1 MIIKVCQFKARRD
14 QGEKLV
20 QIFEPGDMEKAAE
33 FFSQTKTA
41 APLLPEVQDFLG
53 NLKRQPNKIY
63 ILVNALGAGEFWG
76 SNINGD
82 YFPEPALIHT
92 GPTHGYKTFYNAHA
106 YSHHVNKDPS
116 KSFGDVELACWHPR
130 MKRVELIIAIDRM
143 RARQFGAE
151 SVIDK
156 LDHGQFPDVSMGCKV
171 PYDICSICTDW
182 KKYRRAQATFDPR
195 RHISVGRAVLEFH
208 KKNPI
213 RGVSVTRDD
222 YCEHLRT
229 MLNKILPD
237 GRKVYAIN
245 DYPRF
250 FDISFVFI
258 GADKTAKVMMKLA
271 MAYPE
276 HAGGIV
282 VPSWYVA
289 EQYGYEQPA
298 TEKEFEKAASIRFA
312 TQIARKVGPN
322 KPINIAKRVVP
333 EKKDKEK
340 TAGVALVRA
349 KLREKR
355 ASHSKG
361 AEIIKEIVP
370 SQFGSKAVPLEPQE
384 TDLPNEVLDQLGKG
398 DLSQALSTPSSL
410 GIMLKPREF
419 QRITIIRLGKKPLAD
434 KLDDEGKVFSPTR
447 DIDHS
452 VPMGTGH
459 FSDSIKKLLLPFLEE
474 RSMLEPP
481 VKRRVVRIT
490 ICAKPKPVV
499 EPEEVENDELLNK
512 VAAAYNSYLDHA
524 LACMMDAPQVVD
536 NDSELWEAVHQT
548 GVANGLTKVGAGVN
562 PWVVLG
568 GMGAG
573 LAVSRYADWQRK
585 RAMMGAR
592 KPVGPITDVAA
603 DFPKAMIALGGLAA
617 LQQQGM
623 PVVQTVGKVIKGVG
637 KAVSR

>member
-1 MIIKVCQFKARRD
+1 MIIKVCQFKARRE

-20 QIFEPGDMEKAAE
+20 QIFEPGDMEKAAG
-33 FFSQTKTA
+33 FFGHTKTA
-41 APLLPEVQDFLG
+41 APLLPQVKDYLEG
-53 NLKRQPNKIY
+53 LKRQPNKIY

-82 YFPEPALIHT
+82 YFPEPSLIHT

-116 KSFGDVELACWHPR
+116 KSFGDVELACWHSD
-130 MKRVELIIAIDRM
+130 MKRVELVIAIDRM

-171 PYDICSICTDW
+171 PYDICSVCTDW
-182 KKYRRAQATFDPR
+182 KKYRQAQATFDPS

-222 YCEHLRT
+222 YCEHLKT
-229 MLNKILPD
+229 MLNKILKD

-276 HAGGIV
+276 CGGGIV

-289 EQYGYEQPA
+289 EQMGYEQPA
-298 TEKEFEKAASIRFA
+298 MEKEFEKAASIRFIA
-312 TQIARKVGPN
+312 QIAKKVGPN
-322 KPINIAKRVVP
+322 KPINLAKRVVP
-333 EKKDKEK
+333 DKKEK
-340 TAGVALVRA
+340 EGVSSVRA

-355 ASHSKG
+355 ASHRKG

-370 SQFGSKAVPLEPQE
+370 SQFGSKAVPLEQTE
-384 TDLPNEVLDQLGKG
+384 TDLPNEVLDRLGQG
-398 DLSQALSTPSSL
+398 DLSKALSTPSSM

-434 KLDDEGKVFSPTR
+434 KLDEDGKVFSPTQ

-452 VPMGTGH
+452 VPVGTEH
-459 FSDSIKKLLLPFLEE
+459 FSDSIKKLLLPFLGG

-481 VKRRVVRIT
+481 VKRRMVIKIFVQ
-490 ICAKPKPVV
+490 PKP
-499 EPEEVENDELLNK
+499 EPEEVENDELLSK

-524 LACMMDAPQVVD
+524 LTCLMDSQQVVD
-536 NDSELWEAVHQT
+536 NNPDLWEAVHHV
-548 GVANGLTKVGAGVN
+548 GVGDGLTKAAAGVN

-568 GMGAG
+568 GAGAG
-573 LAVSRYADWQRK
+573 LAVSRYALWQRR
-585 RAMMGAR
+585 RAMMGDR
-592 KPVGPITDVAA
+592 RPVGPITDVAA
-603 DFPKAMIALGGLAA
+603 DFPKSMMALGGLAA

-623 PVVQTVGKVIKGVG
+623 PVVQTVGRVSKGVG
-637 KAVSR
+637 KALSRGRLG